1 MVGTAAGTVE
11 DDEAAAVV
19 GTITTR
25 RVGGSDDVGGGGTR
39 AGKTGV
45 VAAADVAD
53 TVDRSVG
60 TEIKIPSPSETT
72 RRLDGWAAG
81 GAAEEE
87 EEN

>member
-1 MVGTAAGTVE
+1 VARTAAGTVE
-11 DDEAAAVV
+11 DDEVAAVA
-19 GTITTR
+19 GTVTTR
-25 RVGGSDDVGGGGTR
+25 RVDSDDVGGGSTS

-45 VAAADVAD
+45 AAAVDAAD

-60 TEIKIPSPSETT
+60 TEINTSSPSETT
-72 RRLDGWAAG
+72 RRLDGWEAV